1 MIISA
6 NNFLLIKVL
15 VGPMFAKHVLIALK
29 WGVCVCFFFFY
40 KAFQVIKYLFQLVKK
55 ILVKTYLHLH
65 TYFTVILNSLPNL
78 KFYLQIF

>member
-15 VGPMFAKHVLIALK
+15 VGAMFAKHVLIALK
-29 WGVCVCFFFFY
+29 WGVCVVFFY
-40 KAFQVIKYLFQLVKK
+40 KAFQVINYLFQLVKK
-55 ILVKTYLHLH
+55 ILVKTYLPIH
-65 TYFTVILNSLPNL
+65 FTVILNSLPKL